1 MALRLVHDD
10 SGLSLALP
18 LGPGMSEAIG
28 IQIQRC
34 LDQAVSCTFPG
45 RLAGSLVMQLDA
57 DLQPPTQRQL
67 SYSMAIAK
75 GLGVPLTSEALAYKG
90 AMSEFIRRYA
100 PSFQER
106 QG

>member
-10 SGLSLALP
+10 SGLSLELP
-18 LGPGMSEAIG
+18 VGPGMSEAIG
-28 IQIQRC
+28 IQMQRC
-34 LDQAVSCTFPG
+34 FDPEIHSTFLG
-45 RLAGSLVMQLDA
+45 RLAGNLVMQLDP

-67 SYSMAIAK
+67 SYAMAIAK